1 MQSLATKDHDDLRPE
16 FVEQML
22 QLRTRL
28 IRKVRVKTLHGKM
41 LNGDM
46 LANLVDSYI
55 SAINNGAVPSIESAW
70 SYICKNE
77 CNKAIME
84 A

>member
-1 MQSLATKDHDDLRPE
+1 
-16 FVEQML
+16 V
-22 QLRTRL
+22 
-28 IRKVRVKTLHGKM
+28 RKVRVKTLHGKM

-55 SAINNGAVPSIESAW
+55 SAINKGAVPSIESAW
-70 SYICKNE
+70 TYICKSE
-77 CNKAIME
+77 CNKALME